1 MKNNNNFQGTFAGVI
16 LLLTSSCTGTPKQEY
31 TAIELFSA
39 GLEDVVE
46 YRVPSLMCTP
56 AGTLIALVDARKDQK
71 GDIPNNVDLAIRRSE
86 DGGKTWGPVKII
98 ADYGQPEGYDTPWGA
113 CDAAMVYDTET
124 STLWVLYTLGQGVGI
139 WLSQPGLDGHTCQI
153 HAISSKDEGKTWSEP
168 RDISPDCKAPNM
180 KFFGTAPGRG
190 IQTRDG
196 SLVFCIYTTQDSTEV
211 MTASLIESTDHGVS
225 WRRTNAWGDGI
236 ISVTE
241 TQIVE
246 LPDGTWMINSRNHYE
261 KQHRLI
267 STSKDRGST
276 WSAISFDEELPCPT
290 CMASLIS
297 IQHPD
302 KKGEQLLVFSNP
314 ASEKGRKNGV
324 VRVSE
329 DNGQSWKWSKQ
340 VEPGA
345 YAYSC
350 LTQLKDGNI
359 GLFYEGADSKTYFL
373 KLTLEYLTDGHYK

>member
-1 MKNNNNFQGTFAGVI
+1 
-16 LLLTSSCTGTPKQEY
+16 
-31 TAIELFSA
+31 
-39 GLEDVVE
+39 
-46 YRVPSLMCTP
+46 
-56 AGTLIALVDARKDQK
+56 
-71 GDIPNNVDLAIRRSE
+71 
-86 DGGKTWGPVKII
+86 
-98 ADYGQPEGYDTPWGA
+98 
-113 CDAAMVYDTET
+113 
-124 STLWVLYTLGQGVGI
+124 
-139 WLSQPGLDGHTCQI
+139 
-153 HAISSKDEGKTWSEP
+153 
-168 RDISPDCKAPNM
+168 M